1 MDFGPQQ
8 FGKWLVA
15 AGAVII
21 AIGLLVILLGKVGL
35 FRLPGDLS
43 FGGRNWRIY
52 FPIASSLT
60 RGLRTHPTR
69 DAAPDNS
76 TRVPATTPA
85 GPVNC
90 GARGASLQLLIV
102 LGFAIR

>member
-21 AIGLLVILLGKVGL
+21 VIGLLVILLGKVGL

-52 FPIASSLT
+52 FPIASSIPLSILLT
-60 RGLRTHPTR
+60 
-69 DAAPDNS
+69 
-76 TRVPATTPA
+76 
-85 GPVNC
+85 
-90 GARGASLQLLIV
+90 LI
-102 LGFAIR
+102 LWLIYYFRR